1 MCDDFRKLTRYSCCI
16 IKLTRKTMTENEL
29 KNIIELVLSIRKGT
43 SEIEVRSNDDSYE
56 EPLYDTF
63 SSFSNTKGGVIIF
76 GIDEKHGYKITGVD
90 NPQELQ
96 KKITQQSL
104 EMEPVIRPLIT
115 VIDYKGKTICSAEIP
130 EMDAF
135 SKPCYYKGKGK
146 SKGAYTRVGDADL
159 PLTDYELHSFEA
171 FRFKSE
177 DELRTKDRVDYSSLN
192 AILLDGY
199 ISNLVTKKA
208 NLLSVDKNKIMQL
221 EGIIDKNGSPT
232 LCGMMN
238 FGTLPQMF
246 APNLDIIA
254 VRCAT
259 DNYGEENE
267 DGIRFIDN
275 KRIDGTLSS
284 MLQQA
289 LPFIQNNTK
298 KSTFVNPLTGLR
310 EDKTEYPI
318 KALREIVLN
327 ALIHRDYS
335 IYTENDPIRIEIY
348 DDRIEVSNPGGLYGR
363 LSVDELGS
371 VRSDIRNPYIAGI
384 LETLEITEN
393 RYSGIPTIYDEMA
406 KAKMLPPKFE
416 DDRGTFKVTLFNTK
430 IDDAL
435 NEDLV
440 KQIIEK
446 CKVPRSKEYLA
457 KAFGFDEKHPSY
469 FLNTYIK
476 PLIEKGFLK
485 YTLPNKPKSKNQSV
499 VIAQF

>member
-1 MCDDFRKLTRYSCCI
+1 M
-16 IKLTRKTMTENEL
+16 
-29 KNIIELVLSIRKGT
+29 SI
-43 SEIEVRSNDDSYE
+43 
-56 EPLYDTF
+56 
-63 SSFSNTKGGVIIF
+63 
-76 GIDEKHGYKITGVD
+76 
-90 NPQELQ
+90 
-96 KKITQQSL
+96 
-104 EMEPVIRPLIT
+104 
-115 VIDYKGKTICSAEIP
+115 
-130 EMDAF
+130 
-135 SKPCYYKGKGK
+135 
-146 SKGAYTRVGDADL
+146 
-159 PLTDYELHSFEA
+159 
-171 FRFKSE
+171 
-177 DELRTKDRVDYSSLN
+177 
-192 AILLDGY
+192 
-199 ISNLVTKKA
+199 
-208 NLLSVDKNKIMQL
+208 
-221 EGIIDKNGSPT
+221 
-232 LCGMMN
+232 
-238 FGTLPQMF
+238 
-246 APNLDIIA
+246 
-254 VRCAT
+254 
-259 DNYGEENE
+259 
-267 DGIRFIDN
+267 
-275 KRIDGTLSS
+275 
-284 MLQQA
+284 
-289 LPFIQNNTK
+289 
-298 KSTFVNPLTGLR
+298 LR

-440 KQIIEK
+440 KQILEK

-485 YTLPNKPKSKNQSV
+485 YTLPNKPKSKNQRV